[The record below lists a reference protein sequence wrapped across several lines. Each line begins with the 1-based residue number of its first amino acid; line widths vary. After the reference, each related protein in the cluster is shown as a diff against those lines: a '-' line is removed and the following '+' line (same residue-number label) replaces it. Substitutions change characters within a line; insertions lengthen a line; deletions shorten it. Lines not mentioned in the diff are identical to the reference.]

1 MRTRIITN
9 NPKVNIEF
17 SNMIEVDFR
26 PEAEQ
31 MEILTAARNAI
42 HLGGKL
48 IMHPMMG
55 RIKPHETPY
64 KSVFMEIPE
73 TACEIDMESL
83 LIIEDSL
90 KQTQKYLNNTYRKKY
105 DESLLPDLQY
115 IDLMLLKVGVEEYR
129 R

>member
-1 MRTRIITN
+1 
-9 NPKVNIEF
+9 
-17 SNMIEVDFR
+17 
-26 PEAEQ
+26 
-31 MEILTAARNAI
+31 
-42 HLGGKL
+42 
-48 IMHPMMG
+48 MHPMMG